1 MILQVSSG
9 QGPAECELGVAKLA
23 EYILRRD
30 PNAKILD
37 RSVGSHRNIY
47 RSVKIE
53 TAAELSHLVGSVL
66 WVCKSPY
73 RPAHERKNWFLDVSL
88 CQSADFTAFDAEK
101 IRYETVKSRGK
112 GGQHVNKTE
121 SAVRATYLPTG
132 DTVVCMEERSQ
143 YLNKQRAAA
152 LLRERADEANRQ
164 NAAAQKDRDWRRHTQ
179 LVRGDAVAVFEGM
192 AFRPVK

>member
-1 MILQVSSG
+1 MILQISSG

-23 EYILRRD
+23 GYILRRD

-37 RSVGSHRNIY
+37 RSVGSHRSIY
-47 RSVKIE
+47 RSVRIE
-53 TAAELSHLVGSVL
+53 TVMDFTRLVGSVL

-88 CQSADFTAFDAEK
+88 CEGAEFVPFDAEK

-152 LLRERADEANRQ
+152 LLRERAEAANSRS
-164 NAAAQKDRDWRRHTQ
+164 AAAQRDRDWRRHTQ